1 MDKDEVFS
9 FLDGLRASG
18 VTNMWGA
25 GAYLEQVYDMNKRD
39 AKDYLLEWMRT
50 FSERQNVAK

>member
-1 MDKDEVFS
+1 MDKDEVFL